1 MAEEGFAMPGDM
13 SGDMPGD
20 MPDFVREAEEA
31 KATDEPLPEQ
41 TDQVTIKFGRGLIGE
56 PFTSKNGK
64 ELVEVSIPNPDKGD
78 SLPWE
83 TFVISPRKIHDN
95 QFGKGVWMKLPE
107 YGITRLSRSVK
118 IGIDKAGKAIW
129 GRETHDVTNAQLK
142 LLLEAY
148 KEKSRGS
155 VLSDL
160 SERKADAPSVKPPGK
175 DSGEMAADR

>member
-1 MAEEGFAMPGDM
+1 MAEERFAMPV
-13 SGDMPGD
+13 DMPRD

-31 KATDEPLPEQ
+31 KVTDEPLPEQ
-41 TDQVTIKFGRGLIGE
+41 TDQVTIKFGRGLVGE
-56 PFTSKNGK
+56 LFTSKNGK

-78 SLPWE
+78 SRPWE

-118 IGIDKAGKAIW
+118 IGIDKAGNAIW

-148 KEKSRGS
+148 KEKSKGS

-160 SERKADAPSVKPPGK
+160 SERKADTPSVKPPGK
-175 DSGEMAADR
+175 DSKEIAADR

>member
-1 MAEEGFAMPGDM
+1 M
-13 SGDMPGD
+13 
-20 MPDFVREAEEA
+20 
-31 KATDEPLPEQ
+31 
-41 TDQVTIKFGRGLIGE
+41 
-56 PFTSKNGK
+56 
-64 ELVEVSIPNPDKGD
+64 EVSIPNPDKGD
-78 SLPWE
+78 SRPWE

-175 DSGEMAADR
+175 DSGEMTADR